1 MNRLIHCLTQQS
13 RNLQLER
20 GSADDCDHS
29 NCKVQ
34 LMGQTE
40 KGDSTD
46 QLWERRR
53 YPGGLLDVVNVHVT
67 NVRKKRLELLLS

>member
-1 MNRLIHCLTQQS
+1 
-13 RNLQLER
+13 
-20 GSADDCDHS
+20 
-29 NCKVQ
+29 
-34 LMGQTE
+34 MGQTE